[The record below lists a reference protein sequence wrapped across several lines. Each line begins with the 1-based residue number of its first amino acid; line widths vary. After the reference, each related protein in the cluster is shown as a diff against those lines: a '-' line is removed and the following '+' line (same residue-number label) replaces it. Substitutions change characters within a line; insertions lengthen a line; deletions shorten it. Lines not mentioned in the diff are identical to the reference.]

1 MISSNNPNLSRPEVL
16 FQEFAHF
23 DINTHRF
30 SGKKSFDGQTGGFPL
45 LYNKEKQQLAVD
57 ATDSHTLV
65 VGASGSKKTRT
76 LVLPAIK
83 VLGYAGESMI
93 INDPKGELFNRTA
106 GELRDLGYSIITVN
120 LRDPSVGHAWN
131 PLQIPYNYYKAGDM
145 DKAAEFANDIR
156 DS

>member
-16 FQEFAHF
+16 FQEFAHL

-30 SGKKSFDGQTGGFPL
+30 SGKRSFDGQIGGFPL

-65 VGASGSKKTRT
+65 VGASGSKKTRA

-93 INDPKGELFNRTA
+93 INDPKGELYNSTA
-106 GELRDLGYSIITVN
+106 GELRDLGYNIITVN
-120 LRDPSVGHAWN
+120 LRGPCLESAPDTVQL
-131 PLQIPYNYYKAGDM
+131 LQGGRYG
-145 DKAAEFANDIR
+145 
-156 DS
+156 